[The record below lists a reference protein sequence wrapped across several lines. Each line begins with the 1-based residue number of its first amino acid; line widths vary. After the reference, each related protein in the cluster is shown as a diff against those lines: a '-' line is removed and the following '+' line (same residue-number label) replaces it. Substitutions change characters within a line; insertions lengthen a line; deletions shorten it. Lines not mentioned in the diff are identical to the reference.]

1 MSNKRS
7 KRDHAFQRPYN
18 LTENLNGCVTNLDS
32 TVKSLSSI
40 ANMLKQVNK
49 ETIRQGVATRCEHT
63 HELVTTFDIE
73 SARSEVAIDIIPEC
87 EQLLNKAQIQLDQ
100 LQAEEAELTKRVEE
114 QERSLKEMK
123 KINIAQQQQLQ
134 QRQQQQQQPK
144 RRRLEPTHTTHPNEA
159 HVQARKK
166 ELLEAIAQQ
175 GEANKVLQEEID
187 KIKAFNNDMTNRKVD
202 LEPLQVVERREKELQ
217 GELADLEKLVAEKQN
232 EVAEKKKEQKS
243 TEQENSDNDTLDIQE
258 SIAQY
263 SSHLEFIRNALHE
276 LNQPE
281 FAATTTTIQNCILQ
295 CKKYLQ
301 ALQKEKIYIQM
312 DDKQKQELSGIEQI
326 KLLCKNELPFT
337 LGKTTSKVLHL
348 VLTNDYK
355 VSAERL
361 LKEFPSTEEQRHN
374 LTAVTLNLIEAN
386 ILKISGTD
394 LIAAAAQE

>member
-243 TEQENSDNDTLDIQE
+243 TEQENSDNDTLDIQGMYANKSAMIHQVLTFKLITE

-361 LKEFPSTEEQRHN
+361 LKVS
-374 LTAVTLNLIEAN
+374 ISAN
-386 ILKISGTD
+386 S
-394 LIAAAAQE
+394 QFFF